1 MIKNDGLIN
10 WFARN
15 AVAANLIMIFV
26 FLAGAL
32 SLSNVSKEMFP
43 RSDTNMITVRASYP
57 GAAPVEIEKGVILP
71 IEAALEGLQGVKKIW
86 SNAGRDFALI
96 TLETEPNQNVNEIMS
111 LTEGRIDGIV
121 NFPVDMEKPQI
132 QRVLKNF
139 WAVGLSVHGNMTQQE
154 KKILG
159 EEIYDE
165 LLQLPEIKEV
175 QLWGAGKHEISIEV
189 DEARLRAF
197 NLTLQEVADAVRAS
211 SLDLPA
217 GIIRTNNGNV
227 QLRTEGKSYFG
238 EDFEKIVIRG
248 ATDGSELTIA
258 DVADVKDGFMEENID
273 NRFDRASSFT
283 LGIFSLEGQN
293 LLKISEQ
300 VHLYAEEKRKTLPN
314 GLKMSVH
321 NDEAYHL
328 NGRLQMMSE
337 NLFLGSILVAIVLAL
352 FLNLKIAMWVM
363 VGIPLSFA
371 GAFWLM
377 PFGGVTVNVMS
388 LFAFI
393 MVLGIVVDDAI
404 IIGESVYRE
413 ITDDYKKKKAQGD
426 RHLNQYTAS
435 VETVVNGTH
444 RVAIPSTIG
453 LLTTMAAFLPLMFLG
468 GTFDGISRTIS
479 IVVLLCL
486 TFSLIESKLI
496 LPSHLVGLRLNKES
510 DSLLSPLYSCQRW
523 VSDTLYRF
531 IDGVY
536 EPILRNALNHRYV
549 TLASFLGTL
558 ILIVSVITSGIAKFE
573 FFPNVPG
580 DDVRAEIT
588 MHDGAS
594 RESISET
601 INIVENAIYTV
612 NESYLLSNPSS
623 VGLIEHVSFHVKD
636 DSEIVFRLA
645 LTKSEFRE
653 ITANDIERLW
663 RDEVGLLPDV
673 RKQRYMASEGPAGP
687 KISLSLSG
695 PDPDELSLAGIE
707 LQEYLTQFQG
717 VYDIYNSQGSGNKE
731 LLISLKPSA
740 SQVGVRLVDIARQV
754 RQAFHG
760 EEAQR
765 IQRDSETINVMV
777 RFPYADRRSIASLEN
792 MLIRTSSG
800 ESIAIGEV
808 ANIQMGLGVTE
819 IRRLDRK
826 RTITITAEVLENK
839 IESGDVVRDVKASFV
854 PMLLEKYPS
863 VEFRLTGGTKE
874 QNDYY
879 SKMIISGLTS
889 LILMYGLL
897 AVPLK
902 SYLQPVL
909 IMSVIPFGFVGAAL
923 GHMLL
928 GVTMNMLSIIG
939 IMALA
944 GVVVN
949 DSLIMVDFANRQLA
963 DGLTPN
969 NSIIAAGKKRFR
981 AILLT
986 TLTTFVGLLP
996 LLFETSVQAQF
1007 VIPMALSLSFGILF
1021 ASTITLILVPCLYV
1035 LAETNRLFLSTL
1047 LSVLLAIAI
1056 SYFITFIGL
1065 ISPEIMKIVVVT
1077 AALLL
1082 AFLVL
1087 AKAFNRFPERDL
1099 A

>member
-111 LTEGRIDGIV
+111 LTEGRIEGIV
-121 NFPVDMEKPQI
+121 NFPMDMEKPQI

-217 GIIRTNNGNV
+217 GIIRTDNGNV

-258 DVADVKDGFMEENID
+258 DVADVKDGFMEENMD

-293 LLKISEQ
+293 LLEISEQ

-314 GLKMSVH
+314 GLKLSVH

-377 PFGGVTVNVMS
+377 PLGGVTVNVMS

-435 VETVVNGTH
+435 IETVVNGTH

-523 VSDTLYRF
+523 VSNTLYRF

-612 NESYLLSNPSS
+612 NKRYLLSNPSS

-707 LQEYLTQFQG
+707 LQEYLAQFQG

-731 LLISLKPSA
+731 LLITLKPSA

-819 IRRLDRK
+819 IMRLDRK

-909 IMSVIPFGFVGAAL
+909 IMSVIPFGFVGAAI

-1056 SYFITFIGL
+1056 SYFMTFIGL
-1065 ISPEIMKIVVVT
+1065 ISPEIMKIMIVT

>member
-10 WFARN
+10 WFATN

-121 NFPVDMEKPQI
+121 NFPMDMEKPQI

-217 GIIRTNNGNV
+217 GIIRTDNGNV

-300 VHLYAEEKRKTLPN
+300 VHLYAEKKRKTLPN

>member
-57 GAAPVEIEKGVILP
+57 GAAPVEIEKGIILP

-217 GIIRTNNGNV
+217 GIIRTDNGNV

-413 ITDDYKKKKAQGD
+413 ITDDYKKEKAQGD

-623 VGLIEHVSFHVKD
+623 VGLIQHVSFHVKD

>member
-121 NFPVDMEKPQI
+121 NFPMDMEKPQI

-217 GIIRTNNGNV
+217 GIIRTDNGNV

-435 VETVVNGTH
+435 IETVVNGTH

-695 PDPDELSLAGIE
+695 PDPNELSLAGIE

-792 MLIRTSSG
+792 MLIRTSGG

-1056 SYFITFIGL
+1056 SYFMTFIGL
-1065 ISPEIMKIVVVT
+1065 ISPEIMKIMIIT

-1087 AKAFNRFPERDL
+1087 AKAFNVFPERDL

>member
-1 MIKNDGLIN
+1 MIKNGGLIN

-15 AVAANLIMIFV
+15 AVAANLIMILV

-57 GAAPVEIEKGVILP
+57 GAAPVEVEKGVILP
-71 IEAALEGLQGVKKIW
+71 IESALEGLQGIKKIW
-86 SNAGRDFALI
+86 SSASRDFALI

-121 NFPVDMEKPQI
+121 NFPSDMERPQI

-165 LLQLPEIKEV
+165 LLQLPEIKEL

-197 NLTLQEVADAVRAS
+197 SLTLQEVADAVRAS

-217 GIIRTNNGNV
+217 GIIRTDNGNV

-248 ATDGSELTIA
+248 ANDGSELTIA
-258 DVADVKDGFMEENID
+258 DVADVKDGFMEENTD

-300 VHLYAEEKRKTLPN
+300 VQLYAEEKRKTLPN

-377 PFGGVTVNVMS
+377 PLGGVTVNVMS

-413 ITDDYKKKKAQGD
+413 ITDDYKKKKAEGEL
-426 RHLNQYTAS
+426 HLNQYTAS
-435 VETVVNGTH
+435 IETVVSGTH

-496 LPSHLVGLRLNKES
+496 LPSHLVGLRLDKES
-510 DSLLSPLYSCQRW
+510 GSLLSPLYSCQQW
-523 VSDTLYRF
+523 VSNTLYRF

-536 EPILRNALNHRYV
+536 EPILRSALNHRYL

-612 NESYLLSNPSS
+612 NENYLLNNPSS

-653 ITANDIERLW
+653 ITANDVERLW

-731 LLISLKPSA
+731 LLITLKPSA

-792 MLIRTSSG
+792 MLIRTSNG

-819 IRRLDRK
+819 ISRLDRK

-854 PMLLEKYPS
+854 PMLLEKHPS

-889 LILMYGLL
+889 LVLMYGLL

-909 IMSVIPFGFVGAAL
+909 IMSVIPFGFVGAAM

-949 DSLIMVDFANRQLA
+949 DSLIMVDFANRQRA

-1007 VIPMALSLSFGILF
+1007 VIPMALSLSFGIVF

-1035 LAETNRLFLSTL
+1035 FSETNRLFLSTF

-1056 SYFITFIGL
+1056 SYFMTFIGL
-1065 ISPEIMKIVVVT
+1065 ISPEIMEIVIVT
-1077 AALLL
+1077 AVLLL

>member
-217 GIIRTNNGNV
+217 GIIRTDNGNV

>member
-57 GAAPVEIEKGVILP
+57 GAAPVEIEKGIILP

-121 NFPVDMEKPQI
+121 NFPMDMEKPQI

-217 GIIRTNNGNV
+217 GIIRTDNGNV

-273 NRFDRASSFT
+273 NRFDRAASFT

-1047 LSVLLAIAI
+1047 LSVLLATAI

-1087 AKAFNRFPERDL
+1087 AKAFNRFPEQDL

>member
-57 GAAPVEIEKGVILP
+57 GAAPVEIEKGIILP

-121 NFPVDMEKPQI
+121 NFPMDMEKPQI

-217 GIIRTNNGNV
+217 GIIRTDNGNV

-612 NESYLLSNPSS
+612 NENYLLNNASS

>member
-86 SNAGRDFALI
+86 SNAGRDFALV

-217 GIIRTNNGNV
+217 GIIRTDNGNV

-426 RHLNQYTAS
+426 RHFNQYTAS

-453 LLTTMAAFLPLMFLG
+453 LLTTMAAFFPLMFLG

-531 IDGVY
+531 IDCVY

-594 RESISET
+594 LESISET

-879 SKMIISGLTS
+879 SKMIVSGLTS

-1047 LSVLLAIAI
+1047 LSVLLAIALG
-1056 SYFITFIGL
+1056 YFITFIGL

>member
-57 GAAPVEIEKGVILP
+57 GAAPVEIEKGIILP

-121 NFPVDMEKPQI
+121 NFPMDMEKPQI

-217 GIIRTNNGNV
+217 GIIRTDNGNV

-435 VETVVNGTH
+435 IETVVNGTH

-731 LLISLKPSA
+731 LLITLKPSA

-765 IQRDSETINVMV
+765 IQRDSETINVMI

-1056 SYFITFIGL
+1056 SYFMTFIGL

>member
-121 NFPVDMEKPQI
+121 NFPMDMEKPQI

-217 GIIRTNNGNV
+217 GIIRTDNGNV

-248 ATDGSELTIA
+248 ATDGSELKIA

-273 NRFDRASSFT
+273 NRFDRAASFT

-435 VETVVNGTH
+435 IETVVNGTH

-523 VSDTLYRF
+523 VSNTLYRF

-731 LLISLKPSA
+731 LLITLKPSA

-765 IQRDSETINVMV
+765 IQRDSETINVMI

>member
-121 NFPVDMEKPQI
+121 NFPMDMEKPQI

-217 GIIRTNNGNV
+217 GIIRTDNGNV

-435 VETVVNGTH
+435 IETVVNGTH

-594 RESISET
+594 LESISET

-623 VGLIEHVSFHVKD
+623 VGLIQHVSFHVKD

-1047 LSVLLAIAI
+1047 LSVLLAIAL

>member
-1 MIKNDGLIN
+1 MIKNGGLIN

-15 AVAANLIMIFV
+15 AVAANLIMILV

-57 GAAPVEIEKGVILP
+57 GAAPVEVEKGVILP
-71 IEAALEGLQGVKKIW
+71 IESALEGLQGIKKIW
-86 SNAGRDFALI
+86 SNASRDFALI

-121 NFPVDMEKPQI
+121 NFPSDMERPQI

-165 LLQLPEIKEV
+165 LLQLPEIKEL

-197 NLTLQEVADAVRAS
+197 SLTLQEVADAVRAS

-217 GIIRTNNGNV
+217 GIIRTDNGNV

-248 ATDGSELTIA
+248 ANDGSELTIA
-258 DVADVKDGFMEENID
+258 DVADVKDGFMEENTD

-300 VHLYAEEKRKTLPN
+300 VQLYAEEKRKTLPN

-377 PFGGVTVNVMS
+377 PLGGVTVNVMS

-413 ITDDYKKKKAQGD
+413 ITDDYKKKKAEGEL
-426 RHLNQYTAS
+426 HLNQYTAS
-435 VETVVNGTH
+435 IETVVSGTH

-496 LPSHLVGLRLNKES
+496 LPSHLVGLRLDKES
-510 DSLLSPLYSCQRW
+510 GSLLSPLYSCQQW
-523 VSDTLYRF
+523 VSNTLYRF

-536 EPILRNALNHRYV
+536 EPILRSALNHRYL

-612 NESYLLSNPSS
+612 NENYLLNNPSS

-653 ITANDIERLW
+653 ITANDVERLW

-731 LLISLKPSA
+731 LLITLKPSA

-792 MLIRTSSG
+792 MLIRTSNG

-819 IRRLDRK
+819 ISRLDRK

-854 PMLLEKYPS
+854 PMLLEKHPS

-889 LILMYGLL
+889 LVLMYGLL

-909 IMSVIPFGFVGAAL
+909 IMSVIPFGFVGAAM

-949 DSLIMVDFANRQLA
+949 DSLIMVDFANRQRA

-1007 VIPMALSLSFGILF
+1007 VIPMALSLSFGIVF

-1035 LAETNRLFLSTL
+1035 FSETNRLFLSTF

-1056 SYFITFIGL
+1056 SYFMTFIGL
-1065 ISPEIMKIVVVT
+1065 ISPEIMEIMIMT
-1077 AALLL
+1077 AVLLL

>member
-121 NFPVDMEKPQI
+121 NFPMDMEKPQI

-217 GIIRTNNGNV
+217 GIIRTDNGNV

-328 NGRLQMMSE
+328 NGRLKMMSE

-435 VETVVNGTH
+435 IETVVNGTH

-612 NESYLLSNPSS
+612 NESYLFSNPSS

-731 LLISLKPSA
+731 LLITLKPSA

-1056 SYFITFIGL
+1056 SYFMTFIGL

-1087 AKAFNRFPERDL
+1087 AKAFNRFPEQDL

>member
-121 NFPVDMEKPQI
+121 NFPMDMEKPQI

-217 GIIRTNNGNV
+217 GIIRTDNGNV

-273 NRFDRASSFT
+273 NRFDRAASFT

-413 ITDDYKKKKAQGD
+413 ITDDYKKKKAQGG

-612 NESYLLSNPSS
+612 NERYLLSNPSS
-623 VGLIEHVSFHVKD
+623 VGLIQHVSFHVKD

-909 IMSVIPFGFVGAAL
+909 IMSVIPFGFVGAAI

>member
-57 GAAPVEIEKGVILP
+57 GAAPVEIEKGIILP

-121 NFPVDMEKPQI
+121 NFPMDMEKPQI

-217 GIIRTNNGNV
+217 GIIRTDNGNV

-435 VETVVNGTH
+435 IETVVNGTH

-731 LLISLKPSA
+731 LLITLKPSA

-765 IQRDSETINVMV
+765 IQRDSETINVMI

-909 IMSVIPFGFVGAAL
+909 IMSVIPFGFVGAAI

-1056 SYFITFIGL
+1056 SYFMTFIGL
-1065 ISPEIMKIVVVT
+1065 ISPEIMKIMIVT

>member
-32 SLSNVSKEMFP
+32 SRSNVSKEMFP

-121 NFPVDMEKPQI
+121 NFPMDMEKPQI

-217 GIIRTNNGNV
+217 GIIRTDNGNV

-273 NRFDRASSFT
+273 NRFDRAASFT

-377 PFGGVTVNVMS
+377 PLGGVTVNVMS

-523 VSDTLYRF
+523 VSNTLYRF

-731 LLISLKPSA
+731 LLITLKPSA

-765 IQRDSETINVMV
+765 IQRDSETINVMI

-1065 ISPEIMKIVVVT
+1065 ISPEIMKIVIVT

>member
-1 MIKNDGLIN
+1 VIKNDGLIN

-57 GAAPVEIEKGVILP
+57 GAAPVEIEKGIILP

-121 NFPVDMEKPQI
+121 NFPMDMEKPQI

-217 GIIRTNNGNV
+217 GIIRTDNGNV

-623 VGLIEHVSFHVKD
+623 VGLIQHVSFHVKD

>member
-121 NFPVDMEKPQI
+121 NFPMDMEKPQI

-217 GIIRTNNGNV
+217 GIIRTDNGNV

-273 NRFDRASSFT
+273 NRFDRAASFT

-413 ITDDYKKKKAQGD
+413 ITDDYKKEKAQGD

-612 NESYLLSNPSS
+612 NERYLLSNPSS
-623 VGLIEHVSFHVKD
+623 VGLIQHVSFHVKD

-909 IMSVIPFGFVGAAL
+909 IMSVIPFGFVGAAI

>member
-86 SNAGRDFALI
+86 SNAGRDFALV

-121 NFPVDMEKPQI
+121 NFPMDMEKPQI

-139 WAVGLSVHGNMTQQE
+139 WAVGLTVHGNMTQQE

-217 GIIRTNNGNV
+217 GIIRTDNGNV

-453 LLTTMAAFLPLMFLG
+453 LLTTMAAFFPLMFLG

-909 IMSVIPFGFVGAAL
+909 IMSVIPFGFVGAAI

-1047 LSVLLAIAI
+1047 LSVLLAIALG
-1056 SYFITFIGL
+1056 YFITFIGL

>member
-10 WFARN
+10 WFATN

-121 NFPVDMEKPQI
+121 NFPMDMEKPQI

-217 GIIRTNNGNV
+217 GIIRTDNGNV

>member
-57 GAAPVEIEKGVILP
+57 GAAPVEIEKGIILP

-217 GIIRTNNGNV
+217 GIIRTDNGNV

-612 NESYLLSNPSS
+612 NERYLLSNPSS
-623 VGLIEHVSFHVKD
+623 VGLIQHVSFHVKD

>member
-1 MIKNDGLIN
+1 VITSGGLIN

-15 AVAANLIMIFV
+15 SVAANLIMVFI

-43 RSDTNMITVRASYP
+43 RSDTNMITIRAVYP
-57 GAAPVEIEKGVILP
+57 GAAPVEIEKSIILP
-71 IEAALEGLQGVKKIW
+71 IEAALEGLQGIKKV
-86 SNAGRDFALI
+86 SSRAGRDFASI
-96 TLETEPNQNVNEIMS
+96 TLETEPNRDVNEIMS
-111 LTEGRIDGIV
+111 LVEGRIDGIV
-121 NFPVDMEKPQI
+121 NFPMDMEKPQI

-139 WAVGLSVHGNMTQQE
+139 WAVGLSVHGNMTQRE

-159 EEIYDE
+159 EEIYDD
-165 LLQLPEIKEV
+165 LLQLTEIKELK
-175 QLWGAGKHEISIEV
+175 LWGAGKQEISIEV

-217 GIIRTNNGNV
+217 GVIRTDNGNV

-248 ATDGSELTIA
+248 SADGSELTIA
-258 DVADVKDGFMEENID
+258 DIANVNDGFMEKNID
-273 NRFDRASSFT
+273 NRFDRESSFT

-293 LLKISEQ
+293 LLKISDQ
-300 VHLYAEEKRKTLPN
+300 VHRYAEEKRKTLPD
-314 GLKMSVH
+314 GLKISVH

-377 PFGGVTVNVMS
+377 PLGGVTVNVMS
-388 LFAFI
+388 LFSFI

-404 IIGESVYRE
+404 IIGESVYNE
-413 ITDDYKKKKAQGD
+413 ITEDYQKQQSQEKL
-426 RHLNQYTAS
+426 RPTPYRAS
-435 VETVVNGTH
+435 LKTVVNGTH

-453 LLTTMAAFLPLMFLG
+453 LLTTMAAFLPMMFLG

-496 LPSHLVGLRLNKES
+496 LPSHLVGLKLGEKNGS
-510 DSLLSPLYSCQRW
+510 FLSPLYSCQRW
-523 VSDTLYRF
+523 ISNALYRF
-531 IDGVY
+531 IKGVY
-536 EPILRNALNHRYV
+536 EPALRNALNHRYA

-558 ILIVSVITSGIAKFE
+558 IIIVCLITSGITKFE

-612 NESYLLSNPSS
+612 NKDYLLNNPTSA
-623 VGLIEHVSFHVKD
+623 GLIEHVSFHVRD

-645 LTKSEFRE
+645 LTKSEFRK

-663 RDEVGLLPDV
+663 RNEVGLLPDV

-695 PDPDELSLAGIE
+695 PDPDELSLAGLE

-731 LLISLKPSA
+731 LLITLKPYA
-740 SQVGVRLVDIARQV
+740 SQIGVRLVDIARQV

-777 RFPYADRRSIASLEN
+777 RFPYVARRSIASLEN

-808 ANIQMGLGVTE
+808 ADIKMGLGVTE
-819 IRRLDRK
+819 INRLDRK
-826 RTITITAEVLENK
+826 RTITITAEVVENK
-839 IESGDVVRDVKASFV
+839 IESGDVVRDVKVVFV

-863 VEFRLTGGTKE
+863 VDFRLTGGTKE

-879 SKMIISGLTS
+879 SKMIISGLIS
-889 LILMYGLL
+889 LMLMYGLL
-897 AVPLK
+897 AIPLK

-909 IMSVIPFGFVGAAL
+909 IMSVIPFGFVGAAV

-949 DSLIMVDFANRQLA
+949 DSLIMIDFANRQRT
-963 DGLTPN
+963 DGLAPTDA
-969 NSIIAAGKKRFR
+969 IIAAGKKRFR

-1035 LAETNRLFLSTL
+1035 FAEKNHLFLSAF
-1047 LSVLLAIAI
+1047 LSVLSALAI
-1056 SYFITFIGL
+1056 SYFTTFIGL
-1065 ISPEIMKIVVVT
+1065 MSPEIMKVLMVIS
-1077 AALLL
+1077 AFLLTI
-1082 AFLVL
+1082 LVL
-1087 AKAFNRFPERDL
+1087 AKALNRLPERYP

>member
-57 GAAPVEIEKGVILP
+57 GAAPVEIEKGIILP

-121 NFPVDMEKPQI
+121 NFPMDMEKPQI

-217 GIIRTNNGNV
+217 GIIRTDNGNV

-273 NRFDRASSFT
+273 NRFDRAASFT

-435 VETVVNGTH
+435 IETVVNGTH

-531 IDGVY
+531 IDSVY

-623 VGLIEHVSFHVKD
+623 VGLIQHVSFHVKD

-1065 ISPEIMKIVVVT
+1065 ISPEIMKIVIVT

>member
-1 MIKNDGLIN
+1 MIKNGGLIN

-15 AVAANLIMIFV
+15 AVAANLIMILV

-57 GAAPVEIEKGVILP
+57 GAAPVEVEKGVILP
-71 IEAALEGLQGVKKIW
+71 IESALEGLQGIKKIW
-86 SNAGRDFALI
+86 SNASRDFALI

-121 NFPVDMEKPQI
+121 NFPSDMERPQI

-154 KKILG
+154 KKVLG

-165 LLQLPEIKEV
+165 LLQLPEIKEL

-197 NLTLQEVADAVRAS
+197 SLTLQEVADAVRAS

-217 GIIRTNNGNV
+217 GIIRTDNGNV

-248 ATDGSELTIA
+248 ANDGSELTIA
-258 DVADVKDGFMEENID
+258 DVADVKDGFMEENTD

-300 VHLYAEEKRKTLPN
+300 VQLYAEEKRKTLPN

-377 PFGGVTVNVMS
+377 PLGGVTVNVMS

-413 ITDDYKKKKAQGD
+413 ITDDYKKKKAEGEL
-426 RHLNQYTAS
+426 HLNQYTAS
-435 VETVVNGTH
+435 IETVVSGTH

-496 LPSHLVGLRLNKES
+496 LPSHLVGLRLDKES
-510 DSLLSPLYSCQRW
+510 GSLLSPLYSCQQW
-523 VSDTLYRF
+523 VSNTLYRF

-536 EPILRNALNHRYV
+536 EPILRSALNHRYV

-612 NESYLLSNPSS
+612 NENYLLNNPSS

-653 ITANDIERLW
+653 ITANDVERLW

-731 LLISLKPSA
+731 LLITLKPSA

-792 MLIRTSSG
+792 MLIRTSNG

-819 IRRLDRK
+819 ISRLDRK

-854 PMLLEKYPS
+854 PMLLEKHPS

-889 LILMYGLL
+889 LVLMYGLL

-909 IMSVIPFGFVGAAL
+909 IMSVIPFGFVGAAM

-949 DSLIMVDFANRQLA
+949 DSLIMVDFANRQRA

-1007 VIPMALSLSFGILF
+1007 VIPMALSLSFGIVF

-1035 LAETNRLFLSTL
+1035 FSETNRLFLSTF

-1056 SYFITFIGL
+1056 SYFMTFIGL
-1065 ISPEIMKIVVVT
+1065 ISPEIMEIMIMT
-1077 AALLL
+1077 AVLLL

>member
-121 NFPVDMEKPQI
+121 NFPMDMEKPQI

-217 GIIRTNNGNV
+217 GIIRTDNGNV

-377 PFGGVTVNVMS
+377 PLGGVTVNVMS

-435 VETVVNGTH
+435 IETVVNGTH

-523 VSDTLYRF
+523 VSNTLYRF

-909 IMSVIPFGFVGAAL
+909 IMSVIPFGFVGAAI

>member
-1 MIKNDGLIN
+1 MIKNGGLIN

-15 AVAANLIMIFV
+15 AVAANLIMILV

-57 GAAPVEIEKGVILP
+57 GAAPVEVEKGVILP
-71 IEAALEGLQGVKKIW
+71 IESALEGLQGIKKIW
-86 SNAGRDFALI
+86 SNASRDFALI

-121 NFPVDMEKPQI
+121 NFPSDMERPQI

-165 LLQLPEIKEV
+165 LLQLPEIKEL

-197 NLTLQEVADAVRAS
+197 SLTLQEVADAVRAS

-217 GIIRTNNGNV
+217 GIIRTDNGNV

-248 ATDGSELTIA
+248 ANDGSELTIA
-258 DVADVKDGFMEENID
+258 DVADVKDGFMEENTD

-300 VHLYAEEKRKTLPN
+300 VQLYAEEKRKTLPN

-377 PFGGVTVNVMS
+377 PLGGVTVNVMS

-413 ITDDYKKKKAQGD
+413 ITDDYKKKKAEGEL
-426 RHLNQYTAS
+426 HLNQYTAS
-435 VETVVNGTH
+435 IETVVSGTH

-496 LPSHLVGLRLNKES
+496 LPSHLVGLRLDKES
-510 DSLLSPLYSCQRW
+510 GSLLSPLYSCQQW
-523 VSDTLYRF
+523 VSNTLYRF

-536 EPILRNALNHRYV
+536 EPILRSALNHRYV

-612 NESYLLSNPSS
+612 NENYLLNNPSS

-653 ITANDIERLW
+653 ITANDVERLW

-731 LLISLKPSA
+731 LLITLKPSA

-792 MLIRTSSG
+792 MLIRTSNG

-819 IRRLDRK
+819 ISRLDRK

-854 PMLLEKYPS
+854 PMLLEKHPS

-889 LILMYGLL
+889 LVLMYGLL

-909 IMSVIPFGFVGAAL
+909 IMSVIPFGFVGAAM

-949 DSLIMVDFANRQLA
+949 DSLIMVDFANRQRA

-1007 VIPMALSLSFGILF
+1007 VIPMALSLSFGIVF

-1035 LAETNRLFLSTL
+1035 FSETNRLFLSTF

-1056 SYFITFIGL
+1056 SYFMTFIGL
-1065 ISPEIMKIVVVT
+1065 ISPEIMEIMIMT
-1077 AALLL
+1077 AVLLL

>member
-121 NFPVDMEKPQI
+121 NFPMDMEKPQI

-217 GIIRTNNGNV
+217 GIIRTDNGNV

-258 DVADVKDGFMEENID
+258 DVADVKDGFMEENVD

-377 PFGGVTVNVMS
+377 PLGGVTVNVMS

-426 RHLNQYTAS
+426 RHLHQYTAS
-435 VETVVNGTH
+435 IETVVNGTH

-523 VSDTLYRF
+523 VSNTLYRF

-536 EPILRNALNHRYV
+536 EPLLRNALNHRHV

-731 LLISLKPSA
+731 LLITLKPSA
-740 SQVGVRLVDIARQV
+740 AQVGVRLVDIARQV

-909 IMSVIPFGFVGAAL
+909 IMSVIPFGFVGAAV

-1047 LSVLLAIAI
+1047 LSVLLVVAI
-1056 SYFITFIGL
+1056 SYFMTFIGL
-1065 ISPEIMKIVVVT
+1065 ISPEITKIMIVM

-1082 AFLVL
+1082 AFLVS

>member
-57 GAAPVEIEKGVILP
+57 GAAPVEIEKGIILP

-121 NFPVDMEKPQI
+121 NFPMDMEKPQI

-217 GIIRTNNGNV
+217 GIIRTDNGNV

-623 VGLIEHVSFHVKD
+623 VGLIQHVSFHVKD

>member
-1 MIKNDGLIN
+1 MIKNGGLIN

-15 AVAANLIMIFV
+15 AVAANLIMILV

-57 GAAPVEIEKGVILP
+57 GAAPVEVEKGVILP
-71 IEAALEGLQGVKKIW
+71 IESALEGLQGIKKIW
-86 SNAGRDFALI
+86 SNASRDFALI

-121 NFPVDMEKPQI
+121 NFPSDMERPQI

-165 LLQLPEIKEV
+165 LLQLPEIKEL

-197 NLTLQEVADAVRAS
+197 SLTLQEVADAVRAS

-217 GIIRTNNGNV
+217 GIIRTDNGNV

-248 ATDGSELTIA
+248 ANDGSELTIA
-258 DVADVKDGFMEENID
+258 DVADVKDGFMEENTD

-300 VHLYAEEKRKTLPN
+300 VQLYAEEKRKTLPN

-377 PFGGVTVNVMS
+377 PLGGVTVNVMS

-413 ITDDYKKKKAQGD
+413 ITDDYKKKKAEGEL
-426 RHLNQYTAS
+426 HLNQYTAS
-435 VETVVNGTH
+435 IETVVSGTH

-496 LPSHLVGLRLNKES
+496 LPSHLVGLRLDKES
-510 DSLLSPLYSCQRW
+510 GSLLSPLYSCQQW
-523 VSDTLYRF
+523 VSNTLYRF

-536 EPILRNALNHRYV
+536 EPILRSALNHRYL

-612 NESYLLSNPSS
+612 NENYLLNNPSS

-653 ITANDIERLW
+653 ITANDVERLW

-731 LLISLKPSA
+731 LLITLKPSA

-792 MLIRTSSG
+792 MLIRTSNG

-819 IRRLDRK
+819 ISRLDRK

-854 PMLLEKYPS
+854 PMLLEKHPS

-889 LILMYGLL
+889 LVLMYGLL

-909 IMSVIPFGFVGAAL
+909 IMSVIPFGFVGAAM

-949 DSLIMVDFANRQLA
+949 DSLIMVDFANRQRA

-1007 VIPMALSLSFGILF
+1007 VIPMALSLSFGIVF

-1035 LAETNRLFLSTL
+1035 FSETNRLFLSTF

-1056 SYFITFIGL
+1056 SYFMTFIGL
-1065 ISPEIMKIVVVT
+1065 ISPEIMEIVIVT
-1077 AALLL
+1077 AVLLL

>member
-1 MIKNDGLIN
+1 MIKNGGLIN

-15 AVAANLIMIFV
+15 AVAANLIMILV

-57 GAAPVEIEKGVILP
+57 GAAPVEVEKGVILP
-71 IEAALEGLQGVKKIW
+71 IESALEGLQGIKKIW
-86 SNAGRDFALI
+86 SNASRDFALI

-121 NFPVDMEKPQI
+121 NFPSDMERPQI
-132 QRVLKNF
+132 QRVSKNF

-165 LLQLPEIKEV
+165 LLQLPEIKEL

-197 NLTLQEVADAVRAS
+197 SLTLQEVADAVRAS

-217 GIIRTNNGNV
+217 GIIRTDNGNV

-248 ATDGSELTIA
+248 ANDGSELTIA

-300 VHLYAEEKRKTLPN
+300 VQLYAEEKRKTLPN

-377 PFGGVTVNVMS
+377 PLGGVTVNVMS

-413 ITDDYKKKKAQGD
+413 ITDDYKKKKAEGEL
-426 RHLNQYTAS
+426 HLNQYTAS
-435 VETVVNGTH
+435 IETVVSGTH

-496 LPSHLVGLRLNKES
+496 LPSHLVGLRLDKES
-510 DSLLSPLYSCQRW
+510 GSFLSPLYSCQQW
-523 VSDTLYRF
+523 VSNTLYRF

-536 EPILRNALNHRYV
+536 EPILRSALNHRYV

-612 NESYLLSNPSS
+612 NENYLLNNPSS

-653 ITANDIERLW
+653 ITANDVERLW

-731 LLISLKPSA
+731 LLITLKPSA

-792 MLIRTSSG
+792 MLIRTSNG

-819 IRRLDRK
+819 ISRLDRK

-854 PMLLEKYPS
+854 PMLLEKHPS

-889 LILMYGLL
+889 LVLMYGLL

-909 IMSVIPFGFVGAAL
+909 IMSVIPFGFVGAAM

-949 DSLIMVDFANRQLA
+949 DSLIMVDFANRQRA

-1007 VIPMALSLSFGILF
+1007 VIPMALSLSFGIVF

-1035 LAETNRLFLSTL
+1035 FSETNRLFLSTF

-1056 SYFITFIGL
+1056 SYFMTFIGL
-1065 ISPEIMKIVVVT
+1065 ISPEIMEIVIVT
-1077 AALLL
+1077 AVLLL